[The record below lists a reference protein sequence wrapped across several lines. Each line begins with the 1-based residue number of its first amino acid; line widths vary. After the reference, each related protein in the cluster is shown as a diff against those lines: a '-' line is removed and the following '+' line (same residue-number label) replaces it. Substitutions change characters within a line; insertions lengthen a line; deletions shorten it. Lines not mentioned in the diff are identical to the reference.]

1 MNQHQDH
8 HLSSAA
14 EAVKNFER
22 CFGSN
27 KADAIADL
35 ISDLGHLA
43 DQLGLDFVQEVER
56 GLGHW
61 RAERGASVHAV
72 TVDLT

>member
-1 MNQHQDH
+1 MTHSQDY
-8 HLSSAA
+8 LSCATKA
-14 EAVKNFER
+14 LENFER
-22 CFGSN
+22 CFGCN

-43 DQLGLDFVQEVER
+43 DQLGLDYMQEVER
-56 GLGHW
+56 GVGHW
-61 RAERGASVHAV
+61 RAERGAPLDAV

>member
-1 MNQHQDH
+1 MKQRQDH
-8 HLSSAA
+8 LSCAMKA
-14 EAVKNFER
+14 LENFER
-22 CFGSN
+22 CFGCN

-43 DQLGLDFVQEVER
+43 DQLGLDYIQEVER

-61 RAERGASVHAV
+61 RAERRVPLDAV